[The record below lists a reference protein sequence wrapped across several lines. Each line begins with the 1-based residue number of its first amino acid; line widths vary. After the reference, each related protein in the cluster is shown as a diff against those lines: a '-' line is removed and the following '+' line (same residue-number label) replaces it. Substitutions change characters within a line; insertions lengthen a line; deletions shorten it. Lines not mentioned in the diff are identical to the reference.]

1 MKEILNKIKN
11 SEDSDF
17 VINGFNEIV
26 SVNDFD
32 EEVILFFNAKR
43 AIEDFFEGNK
53 LPVHDPSGD
62 PQLES
67 SIAVSGKEYIESVF
81 DKNYDDA
88 LEYIVGIAKN

>member
-11 SEDSDF
+11 SEDNDF

-43 AIEDFFEGNK
+43 AIEDFFDGTK
-53 LPVHDPSGD
+53 LPLHDSSGD
-62 PQLES
+62 PRLES
-67 SIAVSGKEYIESVF
+67 NVAVSGKEYIESVF

-88 LEYIVGIAKN
+88 LEHIVWIAKN